1 MGTQAAVTLVLLLLL
16 VAALG
21 TSAAPYAPQSPFFGA
36 PAQPKGKCD
45 CSQAADS
52 PPVVGNPGTPP
63 MVAVERTLQRQCDLV
78 DPTACLDTS
87 GDGLDGETD
96 FVVVGSG
103 TAGSVLACRL
113 SEDGRHR
120 VTLLEAGPPAPAAAA
135 APSLYHAYEGT
146 VLDWNYELEKDPNSC
161 LASTCRWPRG
171 RVVGGT
177 SVLHGMMYMRGHP
190 WDYDRWAQSGCS
202 RWSWKDVL
210 PYFLRSEDNL
220 DVKRRSDFVDPS
232 LHGTDG
238 PMTVERFKWQPQ
250 LVGRML
256 QAASQLGQR
265 VGHDPNG
272 GAGQLGFTPAQA
284 TTVLGA
290 RSSLLRQFCGGSARR
305 PNLSI
310 VTRAQ
315 VTRVLVDPQSK
326 RATGV
331 EYVRKGKTR
340 RLMAAKEVIL
350 SAGTVASPQILLLS
364 GIGPKEHL
372 QKVGIPVIHHL
383 PGVGRRLQN
392 HVSYKMRV
400 QLNNWKQEA
409 LLTNGTLHEYVKK
422 RVGPITSTGM
432 SQLTGFIRTK
442 YAPQMPASLPD
453 VQIFFAGEQANGS
466 SVVSSSSPPAYID
479 IVPTLLRPESR
490 GYLELRSKDPFQ
502 PPRIF
507 AQYFRD
513 TFDVKVLIEGVRFVL
528 EFVRTPAMRELGANL
543 TPELTQGCERY
554 VAGSDDFWAC
564 AVKRYTGPENHQ
576 VGTCQMGDP
585 YDPNTVVDPQLR
597 VVGIKNLRVVDASI
611 MPHVPSGNINAPIVM
626 VAEKGAQMI
635 RDDWH

>member
-1 MGTQAAVTLVLLLLL
+1 MDAVTLLLPLLL
-16 VAALG
+16 AALG
-21 TSAAPYAPQSPFFGA
+21 TSAAPATPAATAA
-36 PAQPKGKCD
+36 PAKGKCE
-45 CSQAADS
+45 CAQAADS
-52 PPVVGNPGTPP
+52 PQVVGNPGTPV
-63 MVAVERTLQRQCDLV
+63 MATVEKTLQRQCDLV

-87 GDGLDGETD
+87 GDDLNGEAD
-96 FVVVGSG
+96 FVVVGAG

-113 SEDGRHR
+113 SENGQHR

-146 VLDWNYELEKDPNSC
+146 VLDWNYQLEKDPNYC
-161 LASTCRWPRG
+161 LASTCYWPRG
-171 RVVGGT
+171 RMVGGT
-177 SVLHGMMYMRGHP
+177 GMLHGMMYMRGNP
-190 WDYDRWAQSGCS
+190 WDYDHWAASGC
-202 RWSWKDVL
+202 RGWSWADVL

-220 DVKRRSDFVDPS
+220 DVKRGSPFVDPS

-238 PMTVERFKWQPQ
+238 PMTVERFKWLPQ
-250 LVGRML
+250 LVDNML
-256 QAASQLGQR
+256 QAASQMGQR

-272 GAGQLGFTPAQA
+272 ASGQLGFTPAQA
-284 TTVLGA
+284 TTVRGA

-340 RLMAAKEVIL
+340 RLTAAKEVIL

-372 QKVGIPVIHHL
+372 QKVGISVTHHL

-400 QLNNWKQEA
+400 KLANWKQQA
-409 LLTNGTLHEYVKK
+409 LLNNGTLHEYVKK
-422 RVGPITSTGM
+422 RLGPITSTGM

-442 YAPQMPASLPD
+442 YAPLAPADIPD
-453 VQIFFAGEQANGS
+453 VQVFFAGEQANGS
-466 SVVSSSSPPAYID
+466 SAMTSSSPPAYID
-479 IVPTLLRPESR
+479 ITPTLLRPQSR
-490 GYLELRSKDPFQ
+490 GYIELRSKDPLQ
-502 PPRIF
+502 PPRIY

-513 TFDVKVLIEGVRFVL
+513 LFDVKVLVEGIKFVL
-528 EFVRTPAMRELGANL
+528 EFIRTPAMRALGASL
-543 TPELTQGCERY
+543 TPELWQGCEKY
-554 VAGSDDFWAC
+554 GEGSDDFWAC

-576 VGTCQMGDP
+576 VGTCIMGDP
-585 YDPNTVVDPQLR
+585 YDPNTVVDPRLR
-597 VVGIKNLRVVDASI
+597 VVGINGLRVVDASAI
-611 MPHVPSGNINAPIVM
+611 PHVPSGNLNAPTVM

-635 RDDWH
+635 IDDWQ